1 MVYVKAFR
9 SMLGLKMCL
18 GAGETKKKSACGA
31 PEPRACILGLGAAW
45 EKFRCGASAADSQF
59 CHVVP
64 VSPVAHQDLDVV

>member
-18 GAGETKKKSACGA
+18 GAGKTKRNPSS
-31 PEPRACILGLGAAW
+31 LQTGLGAAG